1 MSSVAA
7 QLETDSAPA
16 TRVLE
21 DRGIYHFEGR
31 IRCPLAGIGSRPD
44 FHSNR
49 LALDSDDTRVIID
62 RDGGRITVYNPH
74 HYDQKTIVADLTF
87 LAEGR
92 TRSGKATAFE
102 LHLKVFKKG
111 DRFSTDFHRHM
122 RTQESLVS
130 ADFEPFEVVATDG
143 EQDLVLTDEDTSR
156 KLCVGPSLGLLL
168 IKSMMA
174 MRDNLDGVN
183 QDPSQPGYRLA
194 DLSMGFG
201 PNRFAWMMV
210 RAKLE
215 SLRDDCSE
223 LVRAASTGAASIPDM
238 LYEGAWQL
246 SLTVYTTFMMPEV
259 VKRDLFLFGLDDHP
273 LLADVRERGLEK
285 GQTLAFR
292 FEQGTG
298 EVGVDGHF
306 EELPDAMEIARAY
319 LEFHMLGGL
328 LLEHTE
334 RRIEA
339 SAVG

>member
-1 MSSVAA
+1 MSSVAN
-7 QLETDSAPA
+7 QLETNPAPA

-31 IRCPLAGIGSRPD
+31 VRCPLAGIGNRPAY
-44 FHSNR
+44 HSNR
-49 LALDSDDTRVIID
+49 LALDGGDSRVIID

-92 TRSGKATAFE
+92 TRSGQATAFE

-130 ADFEPFEVVATDG
+130 VDFEPFEVVATDG
-143 EQDLVLTDEDTSR
+143 EHDVVLTDEDASR
-156 KLCVGPSLGLLL
+156 KLCVGPSLGLLI

-183 QDPSQPGYRLA
+183 QAPSRPGYRLA

-201 PNRFAWMMV
+201 PDRFAWMMV
-210 RAKLE
+210 RATLE
-215 SLRDDCSE
+215 SLRDDCSQLIE
-223 LVRAASTGAASIPDM
+223 GASTGDVTIPEM

-246 SLTVYTTFMMPEV
+246 SLTVFTTFMMPEV
-259 VKRDLFLFGLDDHP
+259 VKRDLFLFGLDEHP
-273 LLADVRERGLEK
+273 LLAGVRQRGLEK

-298 EVGVDGHF
+298 EVGLDGHF
-306 EELPDAMEIARAY
+306 EALPDAMEIARAY

-334 RRIEA
+334 RRVRA
-339 SAVG
+339 SARR